1 MIKNTISQ
9 TKLIHPTTLIQVV
22 HAIKL
27 LKYMLSEG
35 NDLREKK
42 LRGSGGYVFANVTD
56 EEQKK
61 GNLGGPELFLAGVGR
76 LNEDRFSKYYC
87 NKCEKEYEGSPAIHY
102 ENPNEDLGEDV
113 TLVEKGEYKC
123 STCNNIIAQYRK
135 FDAPAVQTTVNTPN
149 TSKQTQYSEDNK
161 YKLPSSSITS
171 QQQERSTS
179 PSTVDMSNITQA
191 HAVDD
196 KGTGFISI
204 QSLVGMPAYNSE
216 AMLMGR
222 VAEIGLRRL
231 QGRNMQI
238 TLKIANEDNEASSSS
253 SSHNQ
258 STEVSWENISKIGD
272 IILVVGKREV
282 IPTPDSGTD
291 ATVTNRSG
299 NKKCSSCGYQNQEDA
314 VFCEEC
320 GNKLVK

>member
-1 MIKNTISQ
+1 
-9 TKLIHPTTLIQVV
+9 VV

-27 LKYMLSEG
+27 LKYMMSEG

-76 LNEDRFSKYYC
+76 LNEERFSKYYC
-87 NKCEKEYEGSPAIHY
+87 NKCEKEYEGSPAISY

-113 TLVEKGEYKC
+113 TLIEKGEYKC

-135 FDAPAVQTTVNTPN
+135 FNTPATQTTVNAPS
-149 TSKQTQYSEDNK
+149 TSKQIQSSEDNK
-161 YKLPSSSITS
+161 YKLPSSITS
-171 QQQERSTS
+171 EQQQQQKSTA
-179 PSTVDMSNITQA
+179 PSTIPLSNLQSRTHIF
-191 HAVDD
+191 DD

-216 AMLMGR
+216 AMLIGR
-222 VAEIGLRRL
+222 VEEIGLRRL

-238 TLKIANEDNEASSSS
+238 TLKIANEDNEDSNNSNNNS

-258 STEVSWENISKIGD
+258 STEVSWDNISKIGD
-272 IILVVGKREV
+272 IILVVGRREV
-282 IPTPDSGTD
+282 MPTSDSGTD
-291 ATVTNRSG
+291 SNIANRSG

-320 GNKLVK
+320 GNNLVK